1 MGEVK
6 REKRALLITGTIVP
20 NSNFVAYANVEE
32 RRKEYYDS
40 LLFYSNNFRDD
51 YLFFLE
57 NSSYDFAKDKEFQQ
71 LLADKNI
78 TLLKFPVSDKFNQ
91 GKGYQEF
98 EMLDNAIEKLAIEYN
113 SFIKI
118 TGRYKVMNLKRLT
131 SFKCEGL
138 VADFHKKT
146 KVTQTNVF
154 YVSGSFY
161 NSNLK
166 GLYLQV
172 DDSKGV
178 YIEKIVYNKIETEKL
193 EKKVRLFS
201 LNPIIVGISGS
212 YGGTLNR
219 NKIKMIIRNVE
230 RKLLKVFGINKFLIE
245 Y

>member
-1 MGEVK
+1 MGEVNQN
-6 REKRALLITGTIVP
+6 KRALLITGTIVP
-20 NSNFVAYANVEE
+20 NSNFVAHTNIEE

-40 LLFYSNNFRDD
+40 LLFYSDNFKDD
-51 YLFFLE
+51 DLFFLE
-57 NSSYDFAKDKEFQQ
+57 NSSYDFEKDAEFQK
-71 LLADKNI
+71 LLADRKI
-78 TLLKFPVSDKFNQ
+78 ILMKFSVSDKFKQ

-98 EMLDNAIEKLAIEYN
+98 EMLDRAIEKLATEYN

-118 TGRYKVMNLKRLT
+118 TGRYKVMNLKQLT
-131 SFKCEGL
+131 GFKCESL

-154 YVSGSFY
+154 YVNGSFY
-161 NSNLK
+161 NSYLK
-166 GLYLQV
+166 NLYLQV

-193 EKKVRLFS
+193 EKKVKLFL

-219 NKIKMIIRNVE
+219 NKIKMKIRNVE
-230 RKLLKVFGINKFLIE
+230 RKLLKALGINQFLIE

>member
-1 MGEVK
+1 
-6 REKRALLITGTIVP
+6 I
-20 NSNFVAYANVEE
+20 
-32 RRKEYYDS
+32 
-40 LLFYSNNFRDD
+40 
-51 YLFFLE
+51 
-57 NSSYDFAKDKEFQQ
+57 
-71 LLADKNI
+71 
-78 TLLKFPVSDKFNQ
+78 SDKFNQ

-98 EMLDNAIEKLAIEYN
+98 EMLDKAIEKLAPEYN

-118 TGRYKVMNLKRLT
+118 TGRYKVMNLKKLLD
-131 SFKCEGL
+131 FKCEGL

-161 NSNLK
+161 KSYLN

-178 YIEKIVYNKIETEKL
+178 YIEKIVYNKIQVEKL
-193 EKKVRLFS
+193 ENKVRLFS
-201 LNPIIVGISGS
+201 SNPVIVGISGS

-219 NKIKMIIRNVE
+219 NKIKMKIRNLE
-230 RKLLKVFGINKFLIE
+230 RKLLKAFGINQFLIE